1 MTINEVIEY
10 IMNSPQNTNRAI
22 LIQMLRELI
31 IDNDGNLDNSWGGTS
46 TLGEGVLGE
55 TVLGG

>member
-1 MTINEVIEY
+1 MTINEIIEY

-31 IDNDGNLDNSWGGTS
+31 LDNNGNLDNLSGDVS

-55 TVLGG
+55 MVLGG